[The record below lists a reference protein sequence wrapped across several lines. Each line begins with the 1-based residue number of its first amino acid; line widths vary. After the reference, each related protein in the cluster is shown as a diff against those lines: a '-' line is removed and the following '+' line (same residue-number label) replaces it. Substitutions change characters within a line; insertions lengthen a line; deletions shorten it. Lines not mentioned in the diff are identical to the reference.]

1 MASRQLIQSLAHF
14 VVAIVELEEE
24 TINIDNKDIIKSVME
39 RFDKLEEKIDKL
51 MEK

>member
-24 TINIDNKDIIKSVME
+24 TINIDCEPDLILANHYAEIT
-39 RFDKLEEKIDKL
+39 KLI
-51 MEK
+51 